1 MSSTPVPVRAC
12 PRDQRGAAAVEAALV
27 ISFLLFPILVGV
39 VKFGFLI
46 WDQQKQPPYD
56 ARIAPSEIIGRFD
69 CAQLVD
75 RVKTTVVNNV
85 AALDAPLSAD
95 SVVVDVVE
103 ATPSVGVLVEVEVRL
118 PAESAAGSPV
128 VAEAASRLSHVTL
141 TTETCM

>member
-1 MSSTPVPVRAC
+1 
-12 PRDQRGAAAVEAALV
+12 VEAALV

-85 AALDAPLSAD
+85 AALDTPLSAD

-103 ATPSVGVLVEVEVRL
+103 ATPAVGVLVEVEVRL
-118 PAESAAGSPV
+118 PAGSAAGSPV

>member
-1 MSSTPVPVRAC
+1 
-12 PRDQRGAAAVEAALV
+12 
-27 ISFLLFPILVGV
+27 

-75 RVKTTVVNNV
+75 RVKTTVVTNV
-85 AALDAPLSAD
+85 AALDTPLSAD

-118 PAESAAGSPV
+118 PAESSAGSPV
-128 VAEAASRLSHVTL
+128 VAEAASRLSHEPL

>member
-1 MSSTPVPVRAC
+1 M
-12 PRDQRGAAAVEAALV
+12 EAALV

-85 AALDAPLSAD
+85 AALDTPLSAD

>member
-1 MSSTPVPVRAC
+1 
-12 PRDQRGAAAVEAALV
+12 VEAALV

-85 AALDAPLSAD
+85 AALDTPLSAD
-95 SVVVDVVE
+95 SVVVEVVE
-103 ATPSVGVLVEVEVRL
+103 ATPAVGVLVEVEVRL

>member
-1 MSSTPVPVRAC
+1 
-12 PRDQRGAAAVEAALV
+12 VEAALV

-85 AALDAPLSAD
+85 AALDTPLSAD

-103 ATPSVGVLVEVEVRL
+103 ATPAVGVLVEVEVRL

>member
-1 MSSTPVPVRAC
+1 VC
-12 PRDQRGAAAVEAALV
+12 PSDQRGAAAVEAALV
-27 ISFLLFPILVGV
+27 ISFLLIPILVGV

-75 RVKTTVVNNV
+75 RVKTTVVNN
-85 AALDAPLSAD
+85 AAVLDTPLSAD
-95 SVVVDVVE
+95 AVVVDVVE
-103 ATPSVGVLVEVEVRL
+103 ATPAVGVLVEVEVRL
-118 PAESAAGSPV
+118 PAESASGSPV

>member
-1 MSSTPVPVRAC
+1 
-12 PRDQRGAAAVEAALV
+12 VEAALV

-85 AALDAPLSAD
+85 AALDTPLSAD

-103 ATPSVGVLVEVEVRL
+103 ATPSVGVLVEVEIRL
-118 PAESAAGSPV
+118 PAGSAAGSPV

>member
-1 MSSTPVPVRAC
+1 M
-12 PRDQRGAAAVEAALV
+12 EAALV

-85 AALDAPLSAD
+85 AALDTPLSAD

-103 ATPSVGVLVEVEVRL
+103 ATPAVGVLVEVEVRL
-118 PAESAAGSPV
+118 PAGSAAGSPV